1 MQFYYFLKL
10 HIVKS
15 NGRTYTLQQ
24 QESRTGM
31 LICCWCCCSCCFY
44 HKVVLSKYLTI
55 CIWRFLHVCS
65 SNLTSLFSFSCFY
78 SWWVLLP
85 FIHKW
90 QWRVNFYKV
99 FQNMRRAQSM
109 SHLRS
114 SEWTDK
120 WKGSTGLDWTSRAKP
135 TVDGNSFPLSRARTI
150 GFAKT
155 TLSGIRAQKSIEY
168 LNL

>member
-1 MQFYYFLKL
+1 MN
-10 HIVKS
+10 VD
-15 NGRTYTLQQ
+15 
-24 QESRTGM
+24 
-31 LICCWCCCSCCFY
+31 
-44 HKVVLSKYLTI
+44 
-55 CIWRFLHVCS
+55 S
-65 SNLTSLFSFSCFY
+65 SNLSSLFSFSCFY

-135 TVDGNSFPLSRARTI
+135 TVDGNSFPLSRACTINI

-155 TLSGIRAQKSIEY
+155 TPSGIQVLEYAPEKSIEY
-168 LNL
+168 LNLLKCTHLNCIIFARSWGRNILYQICISKAPEKYVRHEAH